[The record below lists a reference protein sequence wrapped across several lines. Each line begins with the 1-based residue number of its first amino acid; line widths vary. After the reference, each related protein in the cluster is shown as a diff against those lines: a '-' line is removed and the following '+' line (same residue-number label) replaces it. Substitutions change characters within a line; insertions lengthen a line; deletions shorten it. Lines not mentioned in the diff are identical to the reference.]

1 MKQWLTRAANDPPVP
16 AQGQLPGFPV
26 EAEDDEIDL
35 RALWAVLRRRRW
47 IIGIFFLLCVIVAF
61 VGAYLATPI
70 YRASL
75 MLQIDREPVKI
86 LDYQG
91 VTEGDLK
98 SDKDFYQTQYEL
110 LRSRALAKRVIDQ
123 LGLAERGVL
132 EPERSG
138 VRSLLGL
145 DDGRA
150 ARDEENRRRILVER
164 FLEALSVEP
173 VKRSRLVRI
182 HFDHPD
188 PKVALEVVNA
198 VAETYMDMNIERRF
212 EASAYAK
219 DFIREQLNQVKAR
232 LEDSERRLVA
242 FAREN
247 EIVTL
252 GEGRSV
258 DAQRLAEINLALS
271 RAEQARIEAESR
283 YLQVVGQGSVIGAPE
298 ILDSPVIQELKK
310 AKARLEAEYNEK
322 LLLYKPAYPLMVELR
337 GRIDELSVQ
346 IEQERRAIIAALQG
360 SYLAAKQQ
368 EDLLRKRLEEVKQ
381 ELLALR
387 DRSIQY
393 NILQREVKT
402 NRELYNGLLQ
412 RLKEVGV
419 AGGVDTNNV
428 SIVDPAELPLAPY
441 KPRIPFIVVL
451 AAVLGLLGGVFLA
464 FVVDFLD
471 DTIQRPE
478 DLEQRLGLPLFGL
491 IPAVEP
497 SEEGV
502 DAALLSV
509 AEPTGAVAEAYRSVR
524 TALLFATPDGAPK
537 VLQITSAAAGEGK
550 STSSLN
556 IAVSFT
562 QMGQKVLLVDADL
575 RNPSLHHLTG
585 LPNHTGLSNVI
596 VGETDAKDAVQAT
609 SVTGLFVMTSGPI
622 PPNPA
627 ELLGGPGMAELIERV
642 RGHFDYVIVDGPPVL
657 GLADALVLAN
667 RVDATLITV
676 SAGETRMGH
685 LEAVLKRLRHAHAH
699 VIGGL
704 LCKVREDH
712 GDHSYYHA
720 YYYYGGEGEGRRATA

>member
-16 AQGQLPGFPV
+16 VQGQLPGLPA
-26 EAEDDEIDL
+26 EPEDDEIDL

-47 IIGIFFLLCVIVAF
+47 IIGLFFLLSVIVAF

-98 SDKDFYQTQYEL
+98 GDKDFYQTQYEL

-138 VRSLLGL
+138 IRALLGL

-150 ARDEENRRRILVER
+150 GRDEASRHRILVDR

-188 PKVALEVVNA
+188 PRVALEVVNA

-252 GEGRSV
+252 GEGQSV
-258 DAQRLAEINLALS
+258 DAQRLTEINLALS

-337 GRIDELSVQ
+337 GRIDELNAQ
-346 IEQERRAIIAALQG
+346 IEQERDAIVAALKG
-360 SYLAAKQQ
+360 NYLAAKQQ
-368 EDLLRKRLEEVKQ
+368 EALLRERLEEVKK

-428 SIVDPAELPLAPY
+428 SIVDPAELPLVPY
-441 KPRIPFIVVL
+441 KPKIPLIIAL

-471 DTIQRPE
+471 DTVQRPE

-497 SEEGV
+497 GEDGV

-524 TALLFATPDGAPK
+524 TALLFATPEGAPK

-562 QMGQKVLLVDADL
+562 QMGQKVLLIDADL

-596 VGETDAKDAVQAT
+596 VGEADAKDAVQAT
-609 SVTGLFVMTSGPI
+609 SVNGLFVLTSGPV

-642 RGHFDYVIVDGPPVL
+642 RDRFDYVIIDGPPVL

-704 LCKVREDH
+704 LCKVRDGH